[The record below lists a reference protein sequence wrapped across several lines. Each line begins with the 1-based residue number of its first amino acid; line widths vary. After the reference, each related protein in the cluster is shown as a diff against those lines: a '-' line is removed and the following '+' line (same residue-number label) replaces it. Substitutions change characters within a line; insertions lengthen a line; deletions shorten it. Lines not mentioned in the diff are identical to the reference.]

1 MSSAKAHEQDGADH
15 FWDVLERSVGGH
27 ERRRRLAWRMTEEQA
42 LEWEA
47 ANGGKLVR
55 VSKSDLPIQAE
66 TPRRPARQARN
77 DDDQR

>member
-1 MSSAKAHEQDGADH
+1 MSDATAREYDGTH

-27 ERRRRLAWRMTEEQA
+27 ERRRRLLWRMTGAQA

-47 ANGGKLVR
+47 ATGGKLIR
-55 VSKSDLPIQAE
+55 AADSELPLKVE
-66 TPRRPARQARN
+66 RTRRPARQARN

>member
-1 MSSAKAHEQDGADH
+1 MSDAKAQEQDDAHH

-47 ANGGKLVR
+47 TNGGKLIR
-55 VSKSDLPIQAE
+55 VSESELPLQAE
-66 TPRRPARQARN
+66 RPRRPARQARN